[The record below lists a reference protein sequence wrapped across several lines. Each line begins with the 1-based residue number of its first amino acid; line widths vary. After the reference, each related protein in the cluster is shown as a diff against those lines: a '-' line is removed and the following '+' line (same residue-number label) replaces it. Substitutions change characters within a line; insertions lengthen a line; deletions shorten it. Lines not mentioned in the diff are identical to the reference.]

1 MSMCRI
7 FSCVVGRECLLWP
20 MYSID
25 KTLLAF
31 VLLHFVLQGQT
42 CLLLQVVSLDFLLW
56 HSIPEDEKDICVC
69 VCVCVWVLEGHAGLQ
84 RTGQLHLHCP
94 QWLGHRLGLLWCWM
108 VCLSKEPISSV
119 IFDIAPRYCILDS
132 FVDCE
137 SYFISSKGFFPTV
150 VDKMVIWIKF
160 THSSTFLVYWF
171 LKCQCS
177 LLPSPVWPRPVYSG
191 SWT

>member
-1 MSMCRI
+1 MSMWRVI
-7 FSCVVGRECLLWP
+7 SLSHFVGSRYLLWP
-20 MYSID
+20 MYSLD

-69 VCVCVWVLEGHAGLQ
+69 VVCVSS
-84 RTGQLHLHCP
+84 RRSC
-94 QWLGHRLGLLWCWM
+94 RS
-108 VCLSKEPISSV
+108 SKNWATSSSLSSV
-119 IFDIAPRYCILDS
+119 VGAQTWITVMLNGLPVKGTNIICHFWHCTQVLHFGL

-177 LLPSPVWPRPVYSG
+177 LLPSPVWPCPVYSG

>member
-1 MSMCRI
+1 MTNV
-7 FSCVVGRECLLWP
+7 FSWQN
-20 MYSID
+20 S
-25 KTLLAF
+25 
-31 VLLHFVLQGQT
+31 
-42 CLLLQVVSLDFLLW
+42 VSLCPASFCTPRPNFPVTPGISWFPTLTFHPRRW
-56 HSIPEDEKDICVC
+56 KGICVC
-69 VCVCVWVLEGHAGLQ
+69 VCVCEWVLEGHAGLQ
-84 RTGQLHLHCP
+84 RTGRPQLHCP

-108 VCLSKEPISSV
+108 VCLSKEPILSV
-119 IFDIAPRYCILDS
+119 IFDTAPRYCILDS

-177 LLPSPVWPRPVYSG
+177 LLPSPVWPRPVYPG